1 MHLGGFIIRIYR
13 AVVCRNSN
21 RSRELTKI
29 LSLEYNIA
37 TAVQRL
43 GFLALG
49 RLEHSEI
56 GVMAGS
62 G

>member
-1 MHLGGFIIRIYR
+1 L
-13 AVVCRNSN
+13 
-21 RSRELTKI
+21 
-29 LSLEYNIA
+29 LEYNIT

-49 RLEHSEI
+49 RLEHNGI